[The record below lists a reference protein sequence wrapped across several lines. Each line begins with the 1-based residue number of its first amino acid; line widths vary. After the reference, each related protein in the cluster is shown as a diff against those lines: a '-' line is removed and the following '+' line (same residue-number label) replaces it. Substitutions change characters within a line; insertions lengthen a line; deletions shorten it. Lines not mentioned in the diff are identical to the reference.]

1 MSVAVSVADIV
12 SAIVGDSDPVG
23 TTVCSADG
31 VAVSL
36 FDAVLDDD
44 CVADTD
50 PVPTLVVMPGSAAV
64 AVADAVLDSVCVC
77 VAIPDAV
84 TFDVACGDAATL
96 LEWVRRHGV

>member
-36 FDAVLDDD
+36 VDAVLDDD

-50 PVPTLVVMPGSAAV
+50 PVPTLVVMLGSAV
-64 AVADAVLDSVCVC
+64 VTVADAVLDSVCVC
-77 VAIPDAV
+77 VAVPDAV

-96 LEWVRRHGV
+96 LEWMRRHGV